1 MDLFLISLFGGL
13 LILDTTA
20 VLQILI
26 SQPLVSG
33 TLLGWMLG
41 DVSLGLRL
49 GILLQLL
56 WLNQLPVGGAKV
68 PEGNLAAVVAVILV
82 FMTKQWLN
90 LYPNILIVGV
100 VLYALG
106 VSFLGTKLITL
117 IRNRNIL
124 FLEKAIA
131 GLETGK
137 VAILGKMTFIAL
149 LVHFVWL
156 VAAVL
161 ISVWV
166 GQVVF
171 ESLLPS
177 VPLQW
182 EHAARFVEYAIMGSG
197 VGLTLNL
204 YKEKYIQLH
213 IILGMGI
220 GILIL
225 AFL

>member
-1 MDLFLISLFGGL
+1 
-13 LILDTTA
+13 
-20 VLQILI
+20 
-26 SQPLVSG
+26 
-33 TLLGWMLG
+33 MLG